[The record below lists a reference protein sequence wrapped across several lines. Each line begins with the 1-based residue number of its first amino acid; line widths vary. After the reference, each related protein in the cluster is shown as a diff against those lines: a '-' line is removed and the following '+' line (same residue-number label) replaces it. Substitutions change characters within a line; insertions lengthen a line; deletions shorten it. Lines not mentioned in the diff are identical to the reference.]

1 MNRFPESCRAGNQA
15 LILLEN
21 ADDRKACL
29 NAGMLLKNPSQ
40 LYGTLLGTLQ
50 SQHLL
55 HENPKLL
62 GTPAPFQISPSAG
75 CQGLK

>member
-1 MNRFPESCRAGNQA
+1 MNRSAESCRAGTQA
-15 LILLEN
+15 LISLEN
-21 ADDRKACL
+21 ADGRKACR
-29 NAGMLLKNPSQ
+29 NAGLLLKNPSQ
-40 LYGTLLGTLQ
+40 LHGTLLGTLQ